1 MQPKML
7 YMRKTPI
14 ESALILYL
22 LAAGLV
28 LFPYQWLGNFFTQD
42 EQLAGF
48 LGLGILRIVFFG
60 VMLLLSFHM
69 GIRGALSP
77 RKGGWKALFIALPAL
92 AVAVNNLPI
101 VALARGTA
109 SVTGGAGQ
117 IAAFALQCI
126 GVGLFEEMA
135 FRGVIFPFVLGKT
148 GTGKKGRFI
157 AVLASSA
164 AFGLLH
170 LVNLLGGFSGG
181 VFLQVGYSFLI
192 GCMLAVV
199 MFCGGGVFT
208 CAFIHAVYNFC
219 GNIVYELGSGGA
231 FGNIWSPEEIV
242 LTAVVAVAAGVF
254 FFFALAKSKPDYAEA
269 FAVYPPPK
277 ANGAEAGVQTG
288 AGGNPGEA
296 GESEQAAAGEA
307 AGGISADGA
316 EGIASPEAE
325 ERAGASAP
333 EGDGSG
339 GGASADGDTQ

>member
-69 GIRGALSP
+69 GIRGTLSP

-109 SVTGGAGQ
+109 SVTGSAGH

-148 GTGKKGRFI
+148 GTGKKGRFV

-219 GNIVYELGSGGA
+219 GNIVYELGSGGT

-254 FFFALAKSKPDYAEA
+254 FFFALAKSKPDFAEA

-277 ANGAEAGVQTG
+277 ANGAEAGAQTG
-288 AGGNPGEA
+288 AVGNPGEA
-296 GESEQAAAGEA
+296 GDGKQAAAGEA
-307 AGGISADGA
+307 AGGINADGA

-325 ERAGASAP
+325 KRAGASAP

>member
-28 LFPYQWLGNFFTQD
+28 LFPYQWLGNFFTKD

-69 GIRGALSP
+69 GIRGTLSP
-77 RKGGWKALFIALPAL
+77 RKGGWKALFIALPAF

>member
-48 LGLGILRIVFFG
+48 LGLGILRIVCFG

-69 GIRGALSP
+69 GIRGTLSP

-109 SVTGGAGQ
+109 SVTGSAGH

-148 GTGKKGRFI
+148 GTGKKGRFV

-219 GNIVYELGSGGA
+219 GNIVYELGSGGT

-269 FAVYPPPK
+269 FAVYPLPK
-277 ANGAEAGVQTG
+277 ANGAEAAAQTG
-288 AGGNPGEA
+288 AVGNPGEA
-296 GESEQAAAGEA
+296 GDSEQAAAGEA

-316 EGIASPEAE
+316 EGIASPDAE
-325 ERAGASAP
+325 ERVGASAP
-333 EGDGSG
+333 EKDGSD

>member
-60 VMLLLSFHM
+60 VMLLLAFHM
-69 GIRGALSP
+69 GIRKTLAV
-77 RKGGWKALFIALPAL
+77 RGGWRALLVALPAL
-92 AVAVNNLPI
+92 VVAVNNLPI

-277 ANGAEAGVQTG
+277 ANGAEAAAQTG
-288 AGGNPGEA
+288 VGEEPN
-296 GESEQAAAGEA
+296 GEVGDGKQAAAGEA
-307 AGGISADGA
+307 AGGINADGA

-333 EGDGSG
+333 EKDGSV

>member
-22 LAAGLV
+22 LAAGFV
-28 LFPYQWLGNFFTQD
+28 MFPYRWLGDLFTSD
-42 EQLAGF
+42 VRMAGY
-48 LGLGILRIVFFG
+48 LGLGLIRIVFTA
-60 VMLLLSFHM
+60 VMLALSFHM
-69 GIRGALSP
+69 GIRGTLLPA
-77 RKGGWKALFIALPAL
+77 KGHGKALLVALPAL

-101 VALARGTA
+101 VALAQGTA
-109 SVTGGAGQ
+109 AVTGEAGG

-126 GVGLFEEMA
+126 GVGLFEEAA

-148 GTGKKGRFI
+148 GTGKRGRFV

-199 MFCGGGVFT
+199 MFCGGGALA

-219 GNIVYELGSGGA
+219 GNLVFELGEGA
-231 FGNIWSPEEIV
+231 FWDIWCPAEIV
-242 LTAVVAVAAGVF
+242 LTALVAVAVAVF
-254 FFFALAKSKPDYAEA
+254 LAFALAKSGSSAADS
-269 FAVYPPPK
+269 FAVFPPQTR
-277 ANGAEAGVQTG
+277 AE
-288 AGGNPGEA
+288 N
-296 GESEQAAAGEA
+296 AAGEERK
-307 AGGISADGA
+307 S
-316 EGIASPEAE
+316 EKASP
-325 ERAGASAP
+325 
-333 EGDGSG
+333 SG
-339 GGASADGDTQ
+339 GGETDSSETDQKDK

>member
-7 YMRKTPI
+7 YMRKTPV

-28 LFPYQWLGNFFTQD
+28 MFPYQWLGNLFTQD
-42 EQLAGF
+42 EQTAGY
-48 LGLGILRIVFFG
+48 LGLGILRILFSG
-60 VMLLLSFHM
+60 VMLLLAFHM
-69 GIRGALSP
+69 GIRKTLAA
-77 RKGGWKALFIALPAL
+77 RGGWRALLVALPAL
-92 AVAVNNLPI
+92 VVAVNNLPI
-101 VALARGTA
+101 VALAQGTA
-109 SVTGGAGQ
+109 AVTGSAGE

-148 GTGKKGRFI
+148 GTGRKGRFI

-192 GCMLAVV
+192 GCMLSVV
-199 MFCGGGVFT
+199 MFCGGGVFV

-219 GNIVYELGSGGA
+219 GNVVFELGEGA
-231 FGNIWSPEEIV
+231 FWDIWCPEEIV

-254 FFFALAKSKPDYAEA
+254 FFFALKNGKPDYAEA
-269 FAVYPPPK
+269 FAVYPPK
-277 ANGAEAGVQTG
+277 TSGSAGV
-288 AGGNPGEA
+288 N
-296 GESEQAAAGEA
+296 AAGK
-307 AGGISADGA
+307 AGRGREEKSAGHVIECSSCGA
-316 EGIASPEAE
+316 KFVAE
-325 ERAGASAP
+325 ERIEKCPYCGAVNEVKAD
-333 EGDGSG
+333 EGK
-339 GGASADGDTQ
+339 